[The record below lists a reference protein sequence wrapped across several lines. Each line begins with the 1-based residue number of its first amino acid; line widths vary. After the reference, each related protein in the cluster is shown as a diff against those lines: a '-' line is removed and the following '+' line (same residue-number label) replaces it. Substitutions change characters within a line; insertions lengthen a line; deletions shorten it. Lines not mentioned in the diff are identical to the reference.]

1 MLSIPPSIVFL
12 SRPIYK
18 SSSMVVL
25 GNPPMIDRVPLAM
38 LAPVAS
44 TQLVIHPPRIVDSAA
59 PAQDSRE
66 VMRFRGSSL
75 RSLVSSQSPSRHRRR
90 LSAGSESSSLSV
102 FSIGVGPE
110 ASGFRGFGSF
120 RFFRERIFV
129 ERCFGGVTL
138 RSVCS

>member
-66 VMRFRGSSL
+66 VMRF
-75 RSLVSSQSPSRHRRR
+75 
-90 LSAGSESSSLSV
+90 
-102 FSIGVGPE
+102 
-110 ASGFRGFGSF
+110 
-120 RFFRERIFV
+120 
-129 ERCFGGVTL
+129 
-138 RSVCS
+138 